1 LTILS
6 NPVRDALV
14 NPRRL
19 EIIILLGAL
28 NAFAPLSIDMYL
40 PSLPL
45 LERVFGATTAEVQ
58 RTLAAFLLGFALGQL
73 LYGPLADRFGRKP
86 PLYCSLTLFVAASL
100 ACGSTNSVG
109 WLTTFRLLQ
118 ALGACGGQVMARAM
132 VRDLFPPA
140 ETRQVFSMLFLVN
153 GVAPVAAPLLGGY
166 LLLWFG
172 WRAIFWTLSLLG
184 LACLTGIHLRLPETL
199 RPGSAQPLHPERILS
214 SYAQLARDRTF
225 MGTSLVCGFASAG
238 LFGYIAS
245 APFVFINL
253 YGVSPQHFGWLFG
266 FIAVGIISA
275 SQINGR
281 LLHGVPADRV
291 LRIANVVQFVTGAW
305 LLAVALATARG
316 YGGSLVELYVPL
328 YAYVACIG
336 FVFPCGAALAMAGHG
351 RIAGFASALLGTVQ
365 FSIAAVST
373 ILLGTIES
381 ASALPMAIVIAVCG
395 AGSILV
401 NVVFLRGHHDAAV

>member
-1 LTILS
+1 L
-6 NPVRDALV
+6 NQ
-14 NPRRL
+14 PRRL
-19 EIIILLGAL
+19 EIIIILGAL

-45 LERVFGATTAEVQ
+45 LERLFGATTAEVQ

-109 WLTTFRLLQ
+109 WLTLFRLLQ

-132 VRDLFPPA
+132 VRDLFLPA
-140 ETRQVFSMLFLVN
+140 ETRRVFSMLMLVN

-172 WRAIFWTLSLLG
+172 WRSIFWALALLG
-184 LACLTGIHLRLPETL
+184 LACLAGIHLRLPETL
-199 RPGSAQPLHPERILS
+199 HRDAAQPLHAGRIFA

-225 MGTSLVCGFASAG
+225 MGASLVCGTASAG

-245 APFVFINL
+245 APFVFIKL
-253 YGVSPQHFGWLFG
+253 YGVSPQRFGWLFG
-266 FIAVGIISA
+266 FIAVGIIGA

-281 LLHGVPADRV
+281 LLHGVPVVRV
-291 LRIANVVQFVTGAW
+291 LRIANVIQFLAAGA
-305 LLAVALATARG
+305 LLAVVLAAARG
-316 YGGSLVELYVPL
+316 FGGSLLAIYLPL
-328 YAYVACIG
+328 YIYVACVG
-336 FVFPCGAALAMAGHG
+336 FVFPSGAALAMAGHG

-381 ASALPMAIVIAVCG
+381 SSAMPMAIVIAACG
-395 AGSILV
+395 AGSVLV
-401 NVVFLRGHHDAAV
+401 NVALLRGHHDAGV